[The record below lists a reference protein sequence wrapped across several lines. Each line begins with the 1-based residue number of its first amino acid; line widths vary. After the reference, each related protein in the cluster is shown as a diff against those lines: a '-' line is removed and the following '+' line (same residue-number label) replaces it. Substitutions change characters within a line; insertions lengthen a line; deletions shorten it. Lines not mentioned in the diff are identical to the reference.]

1 MEEQEAANL
10 EYLANEAQSIARQM
24 KELQEIK

>member
-10 EYLANEAQSIARQM
+10 EYLAKDAQSIARQM
-24 KELQEIK
+24 KELQGIK

>member
-10 EYLANEAQSIARQM
+10 EYLANDAQNIARQM
-24 KELQEIK
+24 KELQGIK